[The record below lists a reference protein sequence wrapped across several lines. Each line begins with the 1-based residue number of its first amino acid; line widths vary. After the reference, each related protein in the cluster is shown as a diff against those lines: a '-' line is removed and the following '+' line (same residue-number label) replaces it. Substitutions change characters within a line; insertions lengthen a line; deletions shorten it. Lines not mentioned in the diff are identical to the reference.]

1 MLNSGVAAA
10 RAAGCGPLFAA
21 SPVMVQ
27 VDDRSSVS
35 QASEGG
41 RFTEE
46 EFIGRLRTAAGHRA
60 VRGFDRLHCWSRT
73 NFEWV
78 YWGTGRKTPTF
89 LAGIDR
95 WPDGRFLNF
104 LAVWPSGLVYIE
116 MRFLRNFAPFDR
128 AQRREQLRDNL
139 AHMSTIQLS
148 RASWRLSFEVA
159 SLADDQTWTEFTI
172 VVQEAVTELLSARV
186 AAAAATRG

>member
-1 MLNSGVAAA
+1 ML
-10 RAAGCGPLFAA
+10 
-21 SPVMVQ
+21 Q
-27 VDDRSSVS
+27 VDDRSSVI

-46 EFIGRLRTAAGHRA
+46 EFIGRLRATAGDRA
-60 VRGFDRLHCWSRT
+60 VRGFDRLLCWSRT
-73 NFEWV
+73 NFEWA

-95 WPDGRFLNF
+95 CPDGRFLNF

-116 MRFLRNFAPFDR
+116 MRFLRNFPPFDR

-139 AHMSTIQLS
+139 ANISSVQLS
-148 RASWRLSFEVA
+148 HASWRPSFEVA
-159 SLADDQTWTEFTI
+159 SL
-172 VVQEAVTELLSARV
+172 
-186 AAAAATRG
+186 G

>member
-1 MLNSGVAAA
+1 MVGIQRLPRLLPRFRPAA
-10 RAAGCGPLFAA
+10 CSFA
-21 SPVMVQ
+21 SMVQ
-27 VDDRSSVS
+27 VDERSSVR

-46 EFIGRLRTAAGHRA
+46 EFIGRLRTAASDRA
-60 VRGFDRLHCWSRT
+60 VRGFDRLLCWSRT

-104 LAVWPSGLVYIE
+104 LAVWPSGLI
-116 MRFLRNFAPFDR
+116 
-128 AQRREQLRDNL
+128 
-139 AHMSTIQLS
+139 
-148 RASWRLSFEVA
+148 
-159 SLADDQTWTEFTI
+159 
-172 VVQEAVTELLSARV
+172 
-186 AAAAATRG
+186 